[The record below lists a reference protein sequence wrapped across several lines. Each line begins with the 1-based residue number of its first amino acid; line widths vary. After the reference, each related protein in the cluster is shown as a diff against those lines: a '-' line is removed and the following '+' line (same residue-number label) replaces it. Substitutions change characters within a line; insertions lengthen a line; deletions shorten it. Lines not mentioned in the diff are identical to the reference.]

1 MATAHE
7 LARKLLAG
15 ADYEVILMVGDGRGG
30 RVKAV
35 SSMSGVRDPE
45 GYAYSGTTEAVIVLE
60 PEPSKYD
67 VNPYR

>member
-35 SSMSGVRDPE
+35 SSMSGLRDGN
-45 GYAYSGTTEAVIVLE
+45 GYGGITEPVIVLE

>member
-30 RVKAV
+30 RVRAV
-35 SSMSGVRDPE
+35 ESMSGTRDDMMDTVTKP
-45 GYAYSGTTEAVIVLE
+45 VIVIV
-60 PEPSKYD
+60 PEPNRWD
-67 VNPYR
+67 VDPYGR

>member
-35 SSMSGVRDPE
+35 SSMSGVRD
-45 GYAYSGTTEAVIVLE
+45 GAGHYGGITEPVIVLE